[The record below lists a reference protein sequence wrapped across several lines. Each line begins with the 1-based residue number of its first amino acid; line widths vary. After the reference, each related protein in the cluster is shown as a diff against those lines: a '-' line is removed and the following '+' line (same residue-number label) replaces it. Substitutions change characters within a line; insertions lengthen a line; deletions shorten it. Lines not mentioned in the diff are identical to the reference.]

1 MTFVLN
7 YSNMGKTDRLRVPVN
22 CMEHLKFILKEYNRL
37 YELKGEEGV
46 IKIQKNLEE
55 ALEKIN

>member
-1 MTFVLN
+1 
-7 YSNMGKTDRLRVPVN
+7 
-22 CMEHLKFILKEYNRL
+22 MEHLKFILKEYNRL

>member
-1 MTFVLN
+1 
-7 YSNMGKTDRLRVPVN
+7 MGKTDRLRVPVN